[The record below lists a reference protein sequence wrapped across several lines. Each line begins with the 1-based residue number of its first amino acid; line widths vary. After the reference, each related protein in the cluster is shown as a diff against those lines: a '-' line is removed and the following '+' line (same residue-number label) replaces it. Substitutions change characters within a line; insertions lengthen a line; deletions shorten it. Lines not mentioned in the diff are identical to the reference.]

1 MQKGF
6 LLIAFILF
14 SCIVA
19 NAQDSLPRFSV
30 KNRSG
35 KVIVGWNNPFKD
47 VVLINIQR
55 SADSTSGFKTILG
68 VADPSSVT
76 NGFLDAKAPD
86 AKQFYRLFVQREGGI
101 YFFTPSSRPIIDTSK
116 AIATTAQTTSSP
128 TPSIITDKVSE
139 TEKINTTSKLS
150 KSGPQK
156 KFSGGLPI
164 ASDTVIVEAPSS
176 EKLFTPSVFVYTNQ
190 QGHVVLALPTDKSQ
204 VYSIKFYR
212 EDGTHLFTMNKIKE
226 PYLTIDKTNF
236 IRSGWFNFELY
247 ENNVVKEKHKFFIPR
262 ER

>member
-1 MQKGF
+1 MIRL
-6 LLIAFILF
+6 LLILF
-14 SCIVA
+14 LCIIFYSVSF
-19 NAQDSLPRFSV
+19 AQDSLPRFSV

-55 SADSTSGFKTILG
+55 SPDSVSGFKTILS
-68 VADPSSVT
+68 VADPTSVT

-86 AKQFYRLFVQREGGI
+86 FKQFYRLYVQRQGGV
-101 YFFTPSSRPIIDTSK
+101 YFFTTSSKPIPDTLKTTSLSNNNAAPSASADSTNRFNSISKISSTTAKNQSSRNLPIAD
-116 AIATTAQTTSSP
+116 
-128 TPSIITDKVSE
+128 SIKIEVPL
-139 TEKINTTSKLS
+139 TEKI
-150 KSGPQK
+150 
-156 KFSGGLPI
+156 
-164 ASDTVIVEAPSS
+164 
-176 EKLFTPSVFVYTNQ
+176 FTPSVFVYTNP
-190 QGHVVLALPTDKSQ
+190 QGHVVLALPTEKSQ

-212 EDGTHLFTMNKIKE
+212 EDGTPLFTMNKIKE

-247 ENNVVKEKHKFFIPR
+247 ENNVMKEKYKFFIPR